1 MSVSPAMQST
11 SVPVTPLPYNGSA
24 SAVAS
29 SPVEPRPVRWTREQY
44 HKMGELGW
52 FENKRVELIE
62 GDFVEMSPMARPHAL
77 SLWKTTK
84 MLEAAFGEGFFVQ
97 SQIPLPI
104 PPFSEPEP
112 DVAVFPGA
120 AGDYRDEN
128 PSNAALAVEISDSTL
143 RFDRTTK
150 ASLYARAAIPEYWI
164 VDLIHNQLIVHRR
177 PQEMDD
183 QPFGFGYALIEVLS
197 TDAQVAPL
205 AAAENSIA
213 VADLL
218 P

>member
-1 MSVSPAMQST
+1 VFGIGFIISSQS
-11 SVPVTPLPYNGSA
+11 SL
-24 SAVAS
+24 
-29 SPVEPRPVRWTREQY
+29 R
-44 HKMGELGW
+44 
-52 FENKRVELIE
+52 
-62 GDFVEMSPMARPHAL
+62 L
-77 SLWKTTK
+77 SN
-84 MLEAAFGEGFFVQ
+84 
-97 SQIPLPI
+97 I
-104 PPFSEPEP
+104 SEPEP
-112 DVAVFPGA
+112 DVAVIRGQLRQITA
-120 AGDYRDEN
+120 V
-128 PSNAALAVEISDSTL
+128 PSTAELVVEVSDSTL
-143 RFDRTTK
+143 RFDRSTK

-205 AAAENSIA
+205 GSAENSIA